1 MVTTVKLQDAFEYS
15 WWVAP
20 IAAIFFIAAL
30 VLLIY
35 IGRKIYDMREKKVA
49 RPPAAIRIQMS
60 PQLLQRMKFQYINKI
75 QKLMNDYQG
84 GRFDKREGYQQLSAI
99 IRGFVH
105 EATGINVETLTAIEV
120 KRLGIQKLDI
130 LMEEYYV
137 PEFAEDERGKDKDLV
152 LSCNTAMGVIK
163 SWS

>member
-20 IAAIFFIAAL
+20 IAAIFLIGAII
-30 VLLIY
+30 LLIY
-35 IGRKIYDMREKKVA
+35 IGRKIYELIERQQKKSA
-49 RPPAAIRIQMS
+49 PFIKIHMS
-60 PQLLQRMKFQYINKI
+60 PQVLAGMKNQYIGRI
-75 QKLMNDYQG
+75 QRLINDYQRG
-84 GRFDKREGYQQLSAI
+84 AFDKRDGYQQLSAI

-105 EATGINVETLTAIEV
+105 EATGINVETLTAAEV
-120 KRLGIQKLDI
+120 KRMGIRKLDI

-137 PEFAEDERGKDKDLV
+137 PEFAEEERGKDKDLL